1 MEASTPPPAIVRG
14 RALIVDDDVAFAR
27 AQARIL
33 RADGIECEI
42 AGDGA
47 SAARVLARTD
57 FDVVVS
63 DIVMPGLD
71 GIAFL
76 RAVHEHDQSLPVILL
91 TGRPDIET
99 AVRAIEQ
106 GVFRYLAKPV
116 KADDLRDA
124 VRRAVEARAGRDK
137 AGKNVLD
144 AAARGALE
152 ASLDRA
158 LRSLRMVYQPIVSW
172 KERRLLAFEALVRN
186 GEPSLPHPGAL
197 LSAAEKIGR
206 LAELGRMIRLAVSET
221 VGALPDRQIFMNLHP
236 RDLLDDDLF
245 NATSALARV
254 AGRVTLE
261 MTERAALDEVPDV
274 TERVANLRSLG
285 FRIAVDD
292 LGAGYA
298 GLTTLATLRPDVV
311 KIDMSLVRAV
321 HNDALKQRLV
331 GSMASLCRDIGM
343 MVVAEGVEVA
353 EERDALVRC
362 GCDTMQGYLFGR
374 PSASLD
380 APVLSAS

>member
-1 MEASTPPPAIVRG
+1 MEANTPPPVVVRG

-33 RADGIECEI
+33 RSDGIECEI

-47 SAARVLARTD
+47 SAAKVLARTD

-116 KADDLRDA
+116 KADELREA
-124 VRRAVEARAGRDK
+124 VRRAVEARADRESGAK
-137 AGKNVLD
+137 SVGD

-158 LRSLRMVYQPIVSW
+158 LGSLRMVYQPIVSW
-172 KERRLLAFEALVRN
+172 KERKLLAFEALVRN
-186 GEPSLPHPGAL
+186 AEPSLPHPGAL
-197 LSAAEKIGR
+197 LSAAEKLGR
-206 LAELGRMIRLAVSET
+206 LAELGRRIRQAVSET
-221 VGALPDRQIFMNLHP
+221 VAARPDRQIFMNLHP
-236 RDLLDDDLF
+236 RDLLDDDLYDS
-245 NATSALARV
+245 NSPLAQV

-274 TERVANLRSLG
+274 GERVANLRGLG

-311 KIDMSLVRAV
+311 KIDMSLVRSV
-321 HNDALKQRLV
+321 HKDPIKQRLV
-331 GSMASLCRDIGM
+331 GSMAALCRDIGM
-343 MVVAEGVEVA
+343 LVVAEGVEVA
-353 EERDALVRC
+353 EERDVLAGC

-374 PSASLD
+374 PGPNLD
-380 APVLSAS
+380 PPVLS